1 MIVRR
6 FLVWVRSATPGQ
18 RADGVSA
25 LARTLLYADLSPED
39 RWEAET
45 ALTAML
51 DDPSP
56 LVRRAMAEA
65 FANAAEAPAH
75 LVLALANDQSDI
87 AALVLARSPLLGEH
101 DLVDCA
107 ALGDDLVQIA
117 IAVRPRLS
125 ASVSAALAEIA
136 GPEALTALA
145 DNRDAEIAPAS
156 LARMVE
162 RHGDNAALREALLA
176 RPDLPLDV
184 RQAVSV
190 ALARHL
196 SAFVVGAGWLSA
208 ERCER
213 AVREARERTA
223 VALGGDAS
231 PEDARRLVAHLRRS
245 GQLTPALILR
255 AILSRG
261 LVLAEAAFADLTGL
275 PPARVAGLLHD
286 RRSVGLGPLYARAGL
301 PQALRPAFEAAFAAL
316 REVGHAPCASAGAVL
331 SRRMVE
337 RVLTACTHLP
347 PAEAGK
353 LMALLRRFEVEA
365 AREDARETAEAL
377 ADEAALDA
385 VLASMPEVIADEVR
399 RQRALPAAA

>member
-6 FLVWVRSATPGQ
+6 FLSWVQSATPGE
-18 RADGVSA
+18 RAEGVSS

-39 RWEAET
+39 RREAET

-75 LVLALANDQSDI
+75 LVLALANDQSDV
-87 AALVLARSPLLGEH
+87 AALVLARSPLLDDH

-107 ALGDDLVQIA
+107 ALGDEVIQA
-117 IAVRPRLS
+117 AVASRPRVS
-125 ASVSAALAEIA
+125 AAVAAALAEIA
-136 GPEALTALA
+136 GPRALA
-145 DNRDAEIAPAS
+145 VLVENHDAAVMPAS
-156 LARMVE
+156 LARIVE
-162 RHGDNAALREALLA
+162 RHGDDGALREALLA
-176 RPDLPLDV
+176 RPDLPLEV

-190 ALARHL
+190 ALAQSL
-196 SAFVVGAGWLSA
+196 GAFVVGCGWLSP

-213 AVREARERTA
+213 AVREAREKTA
-223 VALGGDAS
+223 VALATWADPGDAQ
-231 PEDARRLVAHLRRS
+231 RLVAHLRRS

-261 LVLAEAAFADLTGL
+261 LAFAEAAFAELTGL
-275 PPARVAGLLHD
+275 PPARVAGLIHD
-286 RRSVGLGPLYARAGL
+286 RRSGGLRPLYKRAGL
-301 PQALRPAFEAAFAAL
+301 PEALRPAFEAALAAL
-316 REVGHAPCASAGAVL
+316 RETGHVDGAKAGAQL

-337 RVLTACTHLP
+337 RVLTACAHLP
-347 PAEAGK
+347 PADAGK

-365 AREDARETAEAL
+365 AREEAREQAEAM
-377 ADEAALDA
+377 ADEAALAA
-385 VLASMPEVIADEVR
+385 VLAYMPQAIAEAVR
-399 RQRALPAAA
+399 QQRALPSAA

>member
-6 FLVWVRSATPGQ
+6 FLLWVQSASPGQ
-18 RADGVSA
+18 RADGVSS
-25 LARTLLYADLSPED
+25 LARTLLYAELSPED

-65 FANAAEAPAH
+65 FANASEAPPH
-75 LVLALANDQSDI
+75 LVLALANDQSDV
-87 AALVLARSPLLGEH
+87 AALVLARSPLLAEH

-107 ALGDDLVQIA
+107 ALGDDVVQAA
-117 IAVRPRLS
+117 IASRPRVTAGL
-125 ASVSAALAEIA
+125 SAALAEIA
-136 GPEALTALA
+136 GPEALTVLV
-145 DNRDAEIAPAS
+145 DNHEAEITPAS

-162 RHGDNAALREALLA
+162 RHGDHAELREALLA
-176 RPDLPLDV
+176 RPDLPLDI
-184 RQAVSV
+184 RQAVGV
-190 ALARHL
+190 ALSRSLA
-196 SAFVVGAGWLSA
+196 AFVVGNGWLSA

-213 AVREARERTA
+213 AVREAREKTT
-223 VALGGDAS
+223 VALATAAPRADVQ
-231 PEDARRLVAHLRRS
+231 RLVAHLRRS

-261 LVLAEAAFADLTGL
+261 LAFAEAAFVDLTGL
-275 PPARVAGLLHD
+275 PPARVAGLIHD
-286 RRSVGLGPLYARAGL
+286 KRSGGLGPLYKRAGL
-301 PQALRPAFEAAFAAL
+301 PEALRPAFEAALAAL
-316 REVGHAPCASAGAVL
+316 RETGNADGVKVGAQL

-365 AREDARETAEAL
+365 AREDAREMAESL
-377 ADEAALDA
+377 ADEAALAA
-385 VLASMPEVIADEVR
+385 VLAYMPQAIAEAVR
-399 RQRALPAAA
+399 QQRDLQSAA

>member
-6 FLVWVRSATPGQ
+6 FLIWVRSATPGQ

-65 FANAAEAPAH
+65 FANAAEAPRH
-75 LVLALANDQSDI
+75 LVVALAGDQSDV
-87 AALVLARSPLLGEH
+87 AALVLARSPLLDDT

-107 ALGDDLVQIA
+107 ALGDDVVQTA

-125 ASVSAALAEIA
+125 AGVAAALAEIA
-136 GPEALTALA
+136 GAEALVALVE
-145 DNRDAEIAPAS
+145 NPGAEIGPSS

-162 RHGDNAALREALLA
+162 RHGEDGALREALLA

-184 RQAVSV
+184 RQAVAV
-190 ALARHL
+190 ALSRSL
-196 SAFVVGAGWLSA
+196 TAFVTGVGWLSP

-213 AVREARERTA
+213 AVREAREKTT
-223 VALGGDAS
+223 VAMGQGAGPD
-231 PEDARRLVAHLRRS
+231 EVRRLVSHLRRS

-261 LVLAEAAFADLTGL
+261 LPFAEAAFADLTGL
-275 PPARVAGLLHD
+275 PASRVAGLIHD
-286 RRSVGLGPLYARAGL
+286 RRAGGLGPLYRRAGL
-301 PQALRPAFEAAFAAL
+301 PEALRPAFEAALAAM
-316 REVGHAPCASAGAVL
+316 RETGHAESPRAGAQL
-331 SRRMVE
+331 SRRMIE
-337 RVLTACTHLP
+337 RALTACAHLP
-347 PAEAGK
+347 PAEAGR

-365 AREDARETAEAL
+365 AREDAREMAESL
-377 ADEAALDA
+377 ADEAALAA
-385 VLASMPEVIADEVR
+385 VLAFMPGAIADHVR
-399 RQRALPAAA
+399 RQRALPPAA

>member
-6 FLVWVRSATPGQ
+6 FLIWVRSATPGQ

-65 FANAAEAPAH
+65 FANAAEAPRH
-75 LVLALANDQSDI
+75 LVLALAGDQADI
-87 AALVLARSPLLGEH
+87 AALVLARSPLLADA

-107 ALGDDLVQIA
+107 ALGDDIVQEA
-117 IAVRPRLS
+117 IASRPRLS
-125 ASVSAALAEIA
+125 VAVSAALAEIA
-136 GPEALTALA
+136 GPAALTVLA
-145 DNRDAEIAPAS
+145 DNREAEINPAS

-162 RHGDNAALREALLA
+162 RHGADGRLREALLA
-176 RPDLPLDV
+176 RPGLPVEV
-184 RQAVSV
+184 RQAVAV
-190 ALARHL
+190 ALSQSL
-196 SAFVVGAGWLSA
+196 SAFVTGAGWLSL
-208 ERCER
+208 ERCDR
-213 AVREARERTA
+213 AVREARDKA
-223 VALGGDAS
+223 SVALSVEAPGADVH
-231 PEDARRLVAHLRRS
+231 RLVAHLRRT

-261 LVLAEAAFADLTGL
+261 LAFAEAAFADLTGL
-275 PPARVAGLLHD
+275 PPARVAGLLQD
-286 RRSVGLGPLYARAGL
+286 RRSSGLGPLYKRAGL
-301 PQALRPAFEAAFAAL
+301 PEALRPAFEAALAAL
-316 REVGHAPCASAGAVL
+316 REVGHVDAQKAGAQL

-347 PAEAGK
+347 PAEASK

-365 AREDARETAEAL
+365 AREDAREMAEAL
-377 ADEAALDA
+377 ADEAALAA
-385 VLASMPEVIADEVR
+385 VLAFMPTAIADHVR
-399 RQRALPAAA
+399 QQRALPPAA